1 MYICIGMDMS
11 TGLLLKHR
19 GIAGVQRRRG
29 IDVCKR
35 ILGRYGGKQV
45 KRRTVAQGGAS
56 EVSDGGHGHGLRSVS
71 QMRTLTLESVNE
83 IYVIGLYDKCR
94 TRHRVNGKPSSRSY
108 QMRKGMVSF
117 AGCENERDE
126 PNMKSQIYVSS
137 EGGP

>member
-1 MYICIGMDMS
+1 MDMS

-94 TRHRVNGKPSSRSY
+94 TRHRVKVAVVTKCGKGWYRSRD
-108 QMRKGMVSF
+108 V
-117 AGCENERDE
+117 
-126 PNMKSQIYVSS
+126 NMKEMSKI
-137 EGGP
+137 